1 MTGLD
6 KMIGQIQEEAKAEA
20 ESRLAAAREEAEK
33 IAAQAEAECEALGE
47 AFESQAKEDA
57 ARYLERAR
65 SSADMKRRMILLQAK
80 QEVVAGVLEKAY
92 EKLDGLEDRAYFDL
106 IRRLLQKFAQPMDG
120 EICFS
125 ERDLKRLPAGFE
137 KEIGKIASEHKGSL
151 RLKTEAAPIE
161 NGFLLIYGGIEENCT
176 FRALFSSQKEML
188 QDTVARQLFS

>member
-20 ESRLAAAREEAEK
+20 GSRLAAAREEAEK
-33 IAAQAEAECEALGE
+33 IAAQAEAECEALGQ
-47 AFESQAKEDA
+47 AYESQAEEDA

-92 EKLDGLEDRAYFDL
+92 EKLDGLEDGAYFDL
-106 IRRLLQKFAQPMDG
+106 LRQLLHRYAQPMDG

-176 FRALFSSQKEML
+176 FRALFASQKETL
-188 QDTVARQLFS
+188 QDTAARQLFS